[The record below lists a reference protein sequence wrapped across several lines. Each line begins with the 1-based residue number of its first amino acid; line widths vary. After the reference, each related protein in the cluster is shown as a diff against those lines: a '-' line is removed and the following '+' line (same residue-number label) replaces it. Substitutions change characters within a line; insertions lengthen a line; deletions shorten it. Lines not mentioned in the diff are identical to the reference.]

1 MRIMG
6 SVTISY
12 GEFNDLIASRT
23 EQYFRVVGYLANR
36 TDSNQLLTRPI
47 LGELLSQ
54 STQIEEFL
62 DSYGA
67 RNNCQWAYFRSLTA
81 TIKLFSNVSY
91 ELLHIQHSIPAYRLL
106 GVKRE
111 FSISTGQTLSFTESI
126 LQRTAAQLMEEA
138 ENLNLPI
145 PSVPEKKHF
154 LVEKLPDG
162 RLPHDLAMRKVEKVS
177 KAVSMLA
184 TAFLNLSAESLK
196 DLPCKKNQSKALL
209 EAMTDF
215 ISEEKVRSL
224 ELRFHNLQS
233 LYDTYVST
241 TEAEVLDNDL
251 PVLRGHITVVLHL
264 LRTARDF
271 AHYYER
277 HASDVAH
284 KTAMTQEMSRSLELH
299 DDSFG
304 HEIAQRRNRL
314 VDPEQ
319 LLERLVN
326 YCVYFVGQFL
336 GCAEQLCRNMLKRY
350 TELGSVELV
359 VPPYRGFHVRP
370 STLISKLV
378 LHYGSEVKM
387 ILAEDAYDARSPL
400 ELFRANEKI
409 NAHKRRFLAK
419 EIFRLDLLTP
429 GSSCKCIES
438 TIRNAVVELAES
450 GKVIIYEHPLKIET
464 SEHQANAK
472 LAEQVSDAIAKLL
485 LTGKIDIITSIR
497 AVFTGNKRVL
507 RDITLLAEHGYGE
520 DSFGNNVSL
529 PESLTY
535 LR

>member
-1 MRIMG
+1 MG
-6 SVTISY
+6 PVTISY
-12 GEFNDLIASRT
+12 GEFNDLIASKT
-23 EQYFRVVGYLANR
+23 ERYFRAIGYLASR
-36 TDSNQLLTRPI
+36 TNSKNLLTRPL

-67 RNNCQWAYFRSLTA
+67 RNNCQWARFRSLTA

-106 GVKRE
+106 GVKQD
-111 FSISTGQTLSFTESI
+111 FSKSTEKTLDFTEAI
-126 LQRTAAQLMEEA
+126 LIRTAAQLIKEA
-138 ENLNLPI
+138 EKLKLPI
-145 PSVPEKKHF
+145 PSAPKKESF
-154 LVEKLPDG
+154 FIEKLPDG

-177 KAVSMLA
+177 KTVSMLA

-196 DLPCKKNQSKALL
+196 DLPCKKNQSKALP
-209 EAMTDF
+209 ETMTDL

-251 PVLRGHITVVLHL
+251 PVLRGHISVVLHL

-277 HASDVAH
+277 HASHTAH
-284 KTAMTQEMSRSLELH
+284 KAEMTQETSNSLELH
-299 DDSFG
+299 DDSSE
-304 HEIAQRRNRL
+304 HEITQKRNRL

-319 LLERLVN
+319 LLERLLN
-326 YCVYFVGQFL
+326 YCIYFVGQFL
-336 GCAEQLCRNMLKRY
+336 SCAEQLCRNMLKRY

-378 LHYGSEVKM
+378 LHYGSDVKM
-387 ILAEDAYDARSPL
+387 MLDDDAYDARSPL

-409 NAHKRRFLAK
+409 NAHKRRSLAK
-419 EIFRLDLLTP
+419 EIFRLDLITP
-429 GSSCKCIES
+429 RSSCTCIES
-438 TIRNAVVELAES
+438 LIRSVVMELAES
-450 GKVIIYEHPLKIET
+450 GKLIIYEHPLRIKT
-464 SEHQANAK
+464 SEHQAEAK
-472 LAEQVSDAIAKLL
+472 LAEQVSDAIARLM

-497 AVFTGNKRVL
+497 AVFTGDKRIL
-507 RDITLLAEHGYGE
+507 EDITLLAEHGYGE
-520 DSFGNNVSL
+520 DSFGNNISL